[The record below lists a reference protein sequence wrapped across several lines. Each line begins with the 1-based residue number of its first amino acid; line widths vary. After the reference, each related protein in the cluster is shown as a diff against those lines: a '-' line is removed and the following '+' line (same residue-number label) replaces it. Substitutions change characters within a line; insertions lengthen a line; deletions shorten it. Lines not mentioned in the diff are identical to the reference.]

1 MGSYSS
7 GDSDVLCGGAPQNP
21 FSLSII
27 KGGGR
32 QKRKP
37 EGEVKFLPFLR
48 AHFPL
53 LSFKEKLGGSFVMSP
68 PPKKEL
74 NQNMMDNSND
84 LGAYFDMDSRK
95 ASSSSKGITFHMF
108 LRHR

>member
-48 AHFPL
+48 AHFPV
-53 LSFKEKLGGSFVMSP
+53 LSFKEKLGGSFVMLLCP
-68 PPKKEL
+68 PPPQERTEPEYDGQL
-74 NQNMMDNSND
+74 Q
-84 LGAYFDMDSRK
+84 
-95 ASSSSKGITFHMF
+95 
-108 LRHR
+108 

>member
-7 GDSDVLCGGAPQNP
+7 GDSDVICGGAPQNP
-21 FSLSII
+21 FSLSIT

-48 AHFPL
+48 AHFPV